1 MGVFHPVSSSVS
13 KFLLPLATMKILS
26 ASVSLLSCVLLLSTW
41 TPATSAP
48 MKRHVYEQEH
58 VHAEQ
63 ADQDPHFFKMVYVQ
77 IMKLLQQEE
86 FAKKH
91 LDAANAV
98 IDDKQTRMK
107 EKSMDILGVDR
118 NTDMDKA
125 QEMLAN
131 YRHMSPTEMHTAYD
145 IVKTQDTTEQL
156 VQLTIDTNIFLV
168 QNLVKVLKLTA
179 ADLGI
184 SSEEMDVVTAAQTT
198 YFQAEA
204 TLEVADTAVDRAD
217 TSVDLPQE
225 EETAPAAVEEEAG
238 AGVEEKA
245 ATEGV
250 EVVCGEASD
259 EPVNGVSPRMKPLQK
274 QTSGQP
280 QAKANKSGAPGLGG
294 LFPVY
299 LLCLLVLFL

>member
-1 MGVFHPVSSSVS
+1 MGF
-13 KFLLPLATMKILS
+13 S

-41 TPATSAP
+41 IPATSAP

-77 IMKLLQQEE
+77 FMKLLQQDDE

-98 IDDKQTRMK
+98 IDDTQTRMK
-107 EKSMDILGVDR
+107 EKSMEILGVDR

-131 YRHMSPTEMHTAYD
+131 YRHMSPQDMHTAYD

-168 QNLVKVLKLTA
+168 QNLIKVLKLTA

-184 SSEEMDVVTAAQTT
+184 SPEEMDVVTAAQTT
-198 YFQAEA
+198 CFQAEA
-204 TLEVADTAVDRAD
+204 TLEVADTAVD
-217 TSVDLPQE
+217 
-225 EETAPAAVEEEAG
+225 
-238 AGVEEKA
+238 
-245 ATEGV
+245 
-250 EVVCGEASD
+250 
-259 EPVNGVSPRMKPLQK
+259 
-274 QTSGQP
+274 
-280 QAKANKSGAPGLGG
+280 
-294 LFPVY
+294 
-299 LLCLLVLFL
+299 

>member
-1 MGVFHPVSSSVS
+1 MGF
-13 KFLLPLATMKILS
+13 S

-41 TPATSAP
+41 IPATSAP

-98 IDDKQTRMK
+98 IDDTQTRMK

-131 YRHMSPTEMHTAYD
+131 YRHMSPQDMHTAYD

-168 QNLVKVLKLTA
+168 QNLIKVLKLTA

-184 SSEEMDVVTAAQTT
+184 SSEEMDVVKGAQTT
-198 YFQAEA
+198 CFQAEA

-217 TSVDLPQE
+217 TLVDLPQE
-225 EETAPAAVEEEAG
+225 EETAPAAAVEEEAG
-238 AGVEEKA
+238 AGVEEA
-245 ATEGV
+245 ATEEAVGA
-250 EVVCGEASD
+250 EASD
-259 EPVNGVSPRMKPLQK
+259 EPVNGVSP
-274 QTSGQP
+274 
-280 QAKANKSGAPGLGG
+280 
-294 LFPVY
+294 
-299 LLCLLVLFL
+299 

>member
-1 MGVFHPVSSSVS
+1 
-13 KFLLPLATMKILS
+13 MKKVLS
-26 ASVSLLSCVLLLSTW
+26 RVSLLSCALLLSTW

-63 ADQDPHFFKMVYVQ
+63 AEQDPHFFKMVYVQ

-98 IDDKQTRMK
+98 IDDTQTRMK

-131 YRHMSPTEMHTAYD
+131 YRHMSPQEMHTAYD
-145 IVKTQDTTEQL
+145 IVKTQDTTEEL

-168 QNLVKVLKLTA
+168 QNLIKVLKLTA

-204 TLEVADTAVDRAD
+204 SLAVADTAVDRAD
-217 TSVDLPQE
+217 TGVDLPQE
-225 EETAPAAVEEEAG
+225 EETAAAAVEEEAE

-245 ATEGV
+245 VTEEAVGAEATE
-250 EVVCGEASD
+250 

-280 QAKANKSGAPGLGG
+280 QAKANKSGAQGLGG

>member
-1 MGVFHPVSSSVS
+1 MQI
-13 KFLLPLATMKILS
+13 FLS
-26 ASVSLLSCVLLLSTW
+26 RVSLLSCVLLLSTW

-98 IDDKQTRMK
+98 IDDTQTRMK
-107 EKSMDILGVDR
+107 EKSMEILGVDR

-125 QEMLAN
+125 
-131 YRHMSPTEMHTAYD
+131 
-145 IVKTQDTTEQL
+145 QDTTEQL

-168 QNLVKVLKLTA
+168 QNLIKVLKLTA

-184 SSEEMDVVTAAQTT
+184 SSEEMGVVTAAQTT

-204 TLEVADTAVDRAD
+204 SLPVADTAVDRAD
-217 TSVDLPQE
+217 
-225 EETAPAAVEEEAG
+225 
-238 AGVEEKA
+238 
-245 ATEGV
+245 
-250 EVVCGEASD
+250 
-259 EPVNGVSPRMKPLQK
+259 
-274 QTSGQP
+274 
-280 QAKANKSGAPGLGG
+280 
-294 LFPVY
+294 
-299 LLCLLVLFL
+299 

>member
-1 MGVFHPVSSSVS
+1 MKIFLSSV
-13 KFLLPLATMKILS
+13 P
-26 ASVSLLSCVLLLSTW
+26 LLSCVLLLSTW

-98 IDDKQTRMK
+98 IDDTQTRMK
-107 EKSMDILGVDR
+107 EKSMEILGVDR

-131 YRHMSPTEMHTAYD
+131 YRHMSPQDMHTAYD
-145 IVKTQDTTEQL
+145 IVKTQDTTEEL

-168 QNLVKVLKLTA
+168 QNLIKALKLTA
-179 ADLGI
+179 EQLGI
-184 SSEEMDVVTAAQTT
+184 SSEEMSVVTSAQTT
-198 YFQAEA
+198 YFQGEA
-204 TLEVADTAVDRAD
+204 SLAVPDTPVDRAD
-217 TSVDLPQE
+217 TSVDLPQQE
-225 EETAPAAVEEEAG
+225 EAAPAAVEEEAG
-238 AGVEEKA
+238 AVVEEKA
-245 ATEGV
+245 ATE
-250 EVVCGEASD
+250 EAVGAEATE

-274 QTSGQP
+274 QTTGEP
-280 QAKANKSGAPGLGG
+280 QAKANKSGAQGLGG

>member
-1 MGVFHPVSSSVS
+1 MG
-13 KFLLPLATMKILS
+13 
-26 ASVSLLSCVLLLSTW
+26 
-41 TPATSAP
+41 
-48 MKRHVYEQEH
+48 
-58 VHAEQ
+58 
-63 ADQDPHFFKMVYVQ
+63 
-77 IMKLLQQEE
+77 
-86 FAKKH
+86 
-91 LDAANAV
+91 NAV
-98 IDDKQTRMK
+98 IDDTQTRMK
-107 EKSMDILGVDR
+107 EKSMEILGVDR

-131 YRHMSPTEMHTAYD
+131 YRHMSPEDMHTAYG

-168 QNLVKVLKLTA
+168 QNLIKVLKLTA

-184 SSEEMDVVTAAQTT
+184 SSEEMNVVTAAQTT
-198 YFQAEA
+198 YFQAGA
-204 TLEVADTAVDRAD
+204 SLPVADTAVDRAD
-217 TSVDLPQE
+217 TGVDLPQE
-225 EETAPAAVEEEAG
+225 EETAPAAVEEEAE

-245 ATEGV
+245 VTEEAVGAEATE
-250 EVVCGEASD
+250 

-280 QAKANKSGAPGLGG
+280 QAKANKSGAQGLGG

>member
-1 MGVFHPVSSSVS
+1 MG
-13 KFLLPLATMKILS
+13 
-26 ASVSLLSCVLLLSTW
+26 
-41 TPATSAP
+41 
-48 MKRHVYEQEH
+48 
-58 VHAEQ
+58 
-63 ADQDPHFFKMVYVQ
+63 
-77 IMKLLQQEE
+77 
-86 FAKKH
+86 
-91 LDAANAV
+91 
-98 IDDKQTRMK
+98 
-107 EKSMDILGVDR
+107 
-118 NTDMDKA
+118 
-125 QEMLAN
+125 
-131 YRHMSPTEMHTAYD
+131 
-145 IVKTQDTTEQL
+145 EQL

-168 QNLVKVLKLTA
+168 QNLIKVLKLTA

-198 YFQAEA
+198 YFQGEDSLA
-204 TLEVADTAVDRAD
+204 VADTAVDRAD

-225 EETAPAAVEEEAG
+225 EETAAAAALEEEAK

-245 ATEGV
+245 ATEEAVGA
-250 EVVCGEASD
+250 EASE

>member
-1 MGVFHPVSSSVS
+1 
-13 KFLLPLATMKILS
+13 
-26 ASVSLLSCVLLLSTW
+26 
-41 TPATSAP
+41 

-98 IDDKQTRMK
+98 IDDTQTRMK
-107 EKSMDILGVDR
+107 EKSMEILGVDR

-131 YRHMSPTEMHTAYD
+131 YRHMSPQDMHTAYD

-168 QNLVKVLKLTA
+168 QNLIKVLKLTA

-204 TLEVADTAVDRAD
+204 SLPVADTAVDRAD
-217 TSVDLPQE
+217 TGVDLPQE
-225 EETAPAAVEEEAG
+225 EETAPAAAVEEEAG
-238 AGVEEKA
+238 AGVEEEA
-245 ATEGV
+245 ATEGEETV
-250 EVVCGEASD
+250 GAEATE

-274 QTSGQP
+274 QTSGEP
-280 QAKANKSGAPGLGG
+280 QAKANKSGAKGLGG

>member
-1 MGVFHPVSSSVS
+1 
-13 KFLLPLATMKILS
+13 MKIFS
-26 ASVSLLSCVLLLSTW
+26 ARVSLLSCVLLLSTW

-63 ADQDPHFFKMVYVQ
+63 AEQDPHFFKMVYVQ

-98 IDDKQTRMK
+98 IDDTQTRMK
-107 EKSMDILGVDR
+107 EKSMEILGVDR

-131 YRHMSPTEMHTAYD
+131 YRHMSPQDMHTAYD

-168 QNLVKVLKLTA
+168 QNLIKVLKLTA

-204 TLEVADTAVDRAD
+204 SLAVADTAVDRAD
-217 TSVDLPQE
+217 TGVDLPQE
-225 EETAPAAVEEEAG
+225 EEAAPGAAVEEEA
-238 AGVEEKA
+238 
-245 ATEGV
+245 ATE
-250 EVVCGEASD
+250 EAVGAEATE

-274 QTSGQP
+274 QTTGEP

>member
-1 MGVFHPVSSSVS
+1 
-13 KFLLPLATMKILS
+13 MKKVLS
-26 ASVSLLSCVLLLSTW
+26 RVSLLSCALLLSTW

-63 ADQDPHFFKMVYVQ
+63 AEQDPHFFKMVYVQ

-98 IDDKQTRMK
+98 IDDTQTRMK
-107 EKSMDILGVDR
+107 EKSMEILGVDR

-131 YRHMSPTEMHTAYD
+131 YRHMSPQEMHTAYD
-145 IVKTQDTTEQL
+145 IVKTQDTTEEL

-168 QNLVKVLKLTA
+168 QNLIKVLKLSA

-198 YFQAEA
+198 YFQGEA
-204 TLEVADTAVDRAD
+204 SLAVADTAVDRAD

-225 EETAPAAVEEEAG
+225 EEAAPAAVEEEAG
-238 AGVEEKA
+238 AVVEEKA
-245 ATEGV
+245 ATE
-250 EVVCGEASD
+250 EAVGAEATE

-274 QTSGQP
+274 QTTGEP

>member
-1 MGVFHPVSSSVS
+1 
-13 KFLLPLATMKILS
+13 MKIFLS
-26 ASVSLLSCVLLLSTW
+26 RVSLLSCVLLLSTW

-98 IDDKQTRMK
+98 IDDTQTRMK
-107 EKSMDILGVDR
+107 EKSMEILGVDR

-131 YRHMSPTEMHTAYD
+131 YRHMSPQDMHTAYD

-168 QNLVKVLKLTA
+168 QNLIKVLKLTA

-204 TLEVADTAVDRAD
+204 SLPVADTAVDRAD
-217 TSVDLPQE
+217 TGVDLPQE
-225 EETAPAAVEEEAG
+225 EETAPAAAVEEEAG

-245 ATEGV
+245 ATE
-250 EVVCGEASD
+250 EAVGAEATE

-274 QTSGQP
+274 QTSGEP
-280 QAKANKSGAPGLGG
+280 QAKANKSGAKGLGG

>member
-98 IDDKQTRMK
+98 IDDTQIRMK

-198 YFQAEA
+198 YFQAEDSLA
-204 TLEVADTAVDRAD
+204 VADTAVDRAD
-217 TSVDLPQE
+217 TGLDLPQE
-225 EETAPAAVEEEAG
+225 EETAPAAAVEEEAG
-238 AGVEEKA
+238 AGAEEEA
-245 ATEGV
+245 ATEEAVGA
-250 EVVCGEASD
+250 EASE

>member
-1 MGVFHPVSSSVS
+1 
-13 KFLLPLATMKILS
+13 MKKVLS
-26 ASVSLLSCVLLLSTW
+26 RVSLLSCALLLSTW

-63 ADQDPHFFKMVYVQ
+63 AEQDPHFFKMVYVQ

-98 IDDKQTRMK
+98 IDDTQTRMK

-131 YRHMSPTEMHTAYD
+131 YRHMSPQEMHTAYD
-145 IVKTQDTTEQL
+145 IVKTQDTTEEL

-168 QNLVKVLKLTA
+168 QNLIKALKLTA
-179 ADLGI
+179 EQLGI
-184 SSEEMDVVTAAQTT
+184 SSEEMDVVTSAQTT
-198 YFQAEA
+198 YFQGEA
-204 TLEVADTAVDRAD
+204 SIAVPDTPVDRAD
-217 TSVDLPQE
+217 TSVDLPQQE
-225 EETAPAAVEEEAG
+225 EAAPAAVEEEAG
-238 AGVEEKA
+238 AVVEEKA
-245 ATEGV
+245 ATEEE
-250 EVVCGEASD
+250 EVVEGAAATE

-274 QTSGQP
+274 QTTGEP
-280 QAKANKSGAPGLGG
+280 QAKANKSGAQGLGG

-299 LLCLLVLFL
+299 LLCLLVLYL

>member
-1 MGVFHPVSSSVS
+1 MG
-13 KFLLPLATMKILS
+13 
-26 ASVSLLSCVLLLSTW
+26 
-41 TPATSAP
+41 
-48 MKRHVYEQEH
+48 
-58 VHAEQ
+58 
-63 ADQDPHFFKMVYVQ
+63 
-77 IMKLLQQEE
+77 
-86 FAKKH
+86 
-91 LDAANAV
+91 
-98 IDDKQTRMK
+98 
-107 EKSMDILGVDR
+107 
-118 NTDMDKA
+118 
-125 QEMLAN
+125 
-131 YRHMSPTEMHTAYD
+131 
-145 IVKTQDTTEQL
+145 EQL

-168 QNLVKVLKLTA
+168 QNLIKVLKLTA

-198 YFQAEA
+198 FFQAEA

-217 TSVDLPQE
+217 TLVDLPQE
-225 EETAPAAVEEEAG
+225 EETAPAAAVEEEAG

-250 EVVCGEASD
+250 EEVGVEASE

-294 LFPVY
+294 LLPVY